1 MMMVGEAIHMWGEE
15 IYVLFMLSIQFCY
28 KLKSTLKI
36 KSIKINK
43 FNSKNKV
50 WEIAVTVS

>member
-1 MMMVGEAIHMWGEE
+1 MVGEAIHMWGEE

-28 KLKSTLKI
+28 KLKTTLKI

-50 WEIAVTVS
+50 WEIVMVS

>member
-1 MMMVGEAIHMWGEE
+1 MVMVGEAMHMWGEE
-15 IYVLFMLSIQFCY
+15 IYVLFMLPIQFCY
-28 KLKSTLKI
+28 KLKTTLKI
-36 KSIKINK
+36 KSVKINK